1 MQAWV
6 KVECCNYLSFT
17 NILLGFTDW
26 LGRLLGFLCTYY
38 YFSPKLSHQTVYL
51 FTWSRKIKYQSPP
64 SPIFQAETAFG
75 WTLLLEPVRMLRT
88 AIILGFLS
96 PPSWEFSFTRSS
108 VCSTFSWIPCF
119 HFIDFLSLRLVVWEY
134 KKLFSFRLLE
144 AFFLSTPDVL
154 LKSEAILIPELLGQ
168 HLGLSTCSHLLA
180 FFGSSSWCCRQR
192 MLPALS
198 MNKWS
203 WGRQARSQLQ
213 PHLPAHPKRIQEGE
227 TGFWL

>member
-1 MQAWV
+1 MVSHRFWSGV
-6 KVECCNYLSFT
+6 KIVHGHLWLK
-17 NILLGFTDW
+17 ILL
-26 LGRLLGFLCTYY
+26 
-38 YFSPKLSHQTVYL
+38 S
-51 FTWSRKIKYQSPP
+51 
-64 SPIFQAETAFG
+64 
-75 WTLLLEPVRMLRT
+75 
-88 AIILGFLS
+88 
-96 PPSWEFSFTRSS
+96 
-108 VCSTFSWIPCF
+108 
-119 HFIDFLSLRLVVWEY
+119 LSLILRAFPSTCHFVLDESWGWMDPMFPLYWFSLSSPATGQQVVWEY

-198 MNKWS
+198 MNKWC

-213 PHLPAHPKRIQEGE
+213 PHLPVHPKRIQDGE
-227 TGFWL
+227 NRILALNR